1 LSIYDECLECL
12 WRFSLSAGNDEYLE
26 DISPEDMKEL
36 VQALLSSNIETR
48 EASLEIL
55 SNITE
60 WKFETKIKIAS

>member
-1 LSIYDECLECL
+1 MSIYDECLECL